1 MKQLSGM
8 DASFLYMETPNQ
20 FGHVS
25 SLSIFEMPDDPDYE
39 PYEAWRSQIEAR
51 LHTLEPLTRRLLNVP
66 LRLDHPW
73 WVQDPDF
80 DLDFHVRHTAVP
92 PPGTDGKLT
101 ELVARIVARPLDR
114 SRPLWESYVIE
125 GLEGDRFAILT
136 KVHHATVDG
145 ASGAEL
151 LTLMLNRSPEDPEI
165 PEGDAIE
172 GERLPSATELLART
186 TVGLARKPGR
196 LLVLSARTLRDLG
209 RATRN
214 PALRAVGEQMRES
227 LRGPLGT
234 LLNLGRRRPPE
245 RDHPPAR
252 LPSASPPRTIFNRS
266 ISPHR
271 KLVFRTVPL
280 GVVKD
285 IKSEL
290 GVSVNDVVMAVCA
303 GGLRSYLDGKD
314 ALPGEPLVTMVP
326 VSVRTGEEAERW
338 TNRVAG
344 VVASLPTDVADPIER
359 VRHVHESMEVT
370 KDLFLALPAKAML
383 DFAEFPPPA
392 LFTRASRMATRFELA
407 NRVSPPV
414 NLVISNVPGPREPLY
429 AAGARLL
436 HYYPI
441 SVVTESQG
449 LNITVQSYM
458 DNMDFGLVA
467 CAELLPD
474 VHHLG
479 DAIVEE
485 LGQLA
490 KAVGV
495 REP

>member
-1 MKQLSGM
+1 MKQLPGL

-20 FGHVS
+20 YGHVS
-25 SLSIFEMPDDPDYE
+25 SLSIFQRPEDPDYE
-39 PYEAWRSQIEAR
+39 PYEAWREQITER
-51 LHTLEPLTRRLLNVP
+51 LHLLEPLTRKLVNVP

-80 DLDFHVRHTAVP
+80 DLDFHLRHTAVP
-92 PPGTDGKLT
+92 PPGTDQKLT

-151 LTLMLNRSPEDPEI
+151 LTMMLDRT
-165 PEGDAIE
+165 PEGEELPPGDPPS
-172 GERLPSATELLART
+172 GERLPSAVEVLTRT
-186 TVGLARKPGR
+186 TLGLVRKPGR
-196 LLVLSARTLRDLG
+196 FLVLSARTIRDVG

-214 PALRAVGEQMRES
+214 PVVRRLGEEMRES
-227 LRGPLGT
+227 LRGPVGT
-234 LLNLGRRRPPE
+234 VLNLGRRRPAE
-245 RDHPPAR
+245 RDEPPAR
-252 LPSASPPRTIFNRS
+252 LPRVNPPKTIFNRS

-280 GVVKD
+280 SLVKAV
-285 IKSEL
+285 KNEL
-290 GVSVNDVVMAVCA
+290 GATVNDVVMAVCA
-303 GGLRSYLDGKD
+303 GGLRSYLDAKD
-314 ALPGEPLVTMVP
+314 ALPEKSLVTMIP

-344 VVASLPTDVADPIER
+344 VFANLPTDVADPVER
-359 VRHVHESMEVT
+359 VRKVQEAMETAKELFMAMPAES
-370 KDLFLALPAKAML
+370 ML

-392 LFTRASRMATRFELA
+392 LFTRATRMATRFQLG

-414 NLVISNVPGPREPLY
+414 NLVVSNVPGPREPLY
-429 AAGARLL
+429 AAGAKLL
-436 HYYPI
+436 HYYPLSI
-441 SVVTESQG
+441 VTEGQG
-449 LNITVQSYM
+449 LNITVQSYL
-458 DNMDFGLVA
+458 DNMDFGLVG

-474 VHHLG
+474 LHHLG
-479 DAIVEE
+479 DAIVEDLE
-485 LGQLA
+485 LLA
-490 KAVGV
+490 KAAGA
-495 REP
+495 EG